1 MRCQDSSTL
10 LMQTIKDFLRH
21 MNSVIVQVFLLS
33 LLILM
38 QGCATTRYYPLGE
51 LQGEGIEQ
59 LNDRSFRVEY
69 RVSPFT
75 SQEVLDD
82 FLRRRC
88 AEVTL
93 REGYDYFAMTER
105 LDVLMFQRYASV
117 TLRLYKGQE
126 VLNRTWVYDA
136 RDVIGS
142 PQN

>member
-1 MRCQDSSTL
+1 MPI
-10 LMQTIKDFLRH
+10 IKDSMRY
-21 MNSVIVQVFLLS
+21 MNSVRLQVILLGF
-33 LLILM
+33 LILM
-38 QGCATTRYYPLGE
+38 QGCATTKYNPLAE
-51 LQGEGIEQ
+51 VQGEGIEQ

-75 SQEVLDD
+75 SQDVLDD

-93 REGYDYFAMTER
+93 REGYEYFAMTER

-117 TLRLYKGQE
+117 TLRLYKRQE
-126 VLNRTWVYDA
+126 VMNRTWLFDA

-142 PQN
+142 QRN

>member
-1 MRCQDSSTL
+1 MRCQKSSTL
-10 LMQTIKDFLRH
+10 LMPIIKDFLRH
-21 MNSVIVQVFLLS
+21 MNSVSLQVFLLS
-33 LLILM
+33 FLILM
-38 QGCATTRYYPLGE
+38 QACATTRYDPLAE

-59 LNDRSFRVEY
+59 INDRSFRVEY

-93 REGYDYFAMTER
+93 REGYEYFAMLER

-126 VLNRTWVYDA
+126 VMNRTWLYDA

-142 PQN
+142 QRN

>member
-1 MRCQDSSTL
+1 MRCQKSSTL
-10 LMQTIKDFLRH
+10 QMPIIKDSMRH
-21 MNSVIVQVFLLS
+21 MNSVSLQVYLLS
-33 LLILM
+33 FLILM
-38 QGCATTRYYPLGE
+38 QACATTKYNPLAE

-75 SQEVLDD
+75 SQDVLDD

-117 TLRLYKGQE
+117 TLRLYQAQE
-126 VLNRTWVYDA
+126 VLNRTWLYDA
-136 RDVIGS
+136 RGVIGS
-142 PQN
+142 QRN